1 MYRVYGAVAASAFLM
16 LTLPV
21 ARTRTPEPGAAH
33 VEGPI
38 ATGPAVLWRDPVDI
52 SSRDLFYGAG
62 GKAHEPHGPFTF
74 EKENMQ
80 GTSPKFDVIDQDGV
94 RWGVKMGI
102 EARPETV
109 ASRLVWAVGYFANE
123 DYFVRELRVLNMPH
137 LRRGQSQVFSGGIVY
152 NVRLKRHLSDEKKIG
167 IWSWSNNPFT
177 RTRELNELR
186 VLMAVINNWDLKDL
200 NNAIY
205 QARGPKPQQRYLV
218 TDLGAS
224 FGSTNLNPGAKG
236 NWKAYCHSKL
246 IRNTSSGFVDFN
258 VPSTPP
264 MEYLFDLPEFTRR
277 LGLLW
282 LGHHIPVQD
291 AVWMGRLLAQ
301 LSPGQIRDAFRAGG
315 YSPQEVEAFSRE
327 FERRIGQLQRLPQS
341 GPGTH
346 AASKTNFRGE

>member
-1 MYRVYGAVAASAFLM
+1 MYRVYGTIAASAVLI
-16 LTLPV
+16 LTLP
-21 ARTRTPEPGAAH
+21 AANTRTAEGNGARA
-33 VEGPI
+33 EGPI
-38 ATGPAVLWRDPVDI
+38 SAGPAVLWRDPVDI
-52 SSRDLFYGAG
+52 SSRDLFSGPG
-62 GKAHEPHGPFTF
+62 GKAHEPRGPFTF

-94 RWGVKMGI
+94 RWGVKMGV

-137 LRRGQSQVFSGGIVY
+137 LRRGQSQVSDGGVVF
-152 NVRLKRHLSDEKKIG
+152 NVRLKRHLKDEKKMG
-167 IWSWSNNPFT
+167 GWSWAKNPFT
-177 RTRELNELR
+177 NTRELNGLR

-205 QARGPKPQQRYLV
+205 QTRGPNPEQRYLV

-224 FGSTNLNPGAKG
+224 FGTTNLHPNAKG
-236 NWKAYCHSKL
+236 NLKAYCHSKL
-246 IRNTSSGFVDFN
+246 IRNASSGFVDFN

-264 MEYLFDLPEFTRR
+264 MEYFFDLPEFTRR

-291 AVWMGRLLAQ
+291 AVWMGRLLAR
-301 LSPGQIRDAFRAGG
+301 LSPSEIRDAFRAGG
-315 YSPQEVEAFSRE
+315 YAPQDVEAFSRE
-327 FERRIGQLQRLPQS
+327 FERRIVQLESLPVAGSRTPSHTQ
-341 GPGTH
+341 
-346 AASKTNFRGE
+346 N